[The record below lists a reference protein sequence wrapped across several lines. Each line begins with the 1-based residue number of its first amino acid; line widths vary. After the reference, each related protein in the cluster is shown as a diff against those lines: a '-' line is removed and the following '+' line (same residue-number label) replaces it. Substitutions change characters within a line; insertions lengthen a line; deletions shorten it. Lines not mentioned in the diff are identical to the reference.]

1 MNRKLFA
8 LMTQLTQRQEA
19 FAQAY
24 AEEPNGAAAARA
36 AGYAP
41 SGAKQEASRLLADP
55 DIAARIEALML
66 AAAERRAHLAD
77 DLSAKLATILEA
89 ELAAGARGA
98 ARDTIRLQAQI
109 AGLIGGRV
117 RT

>member
-8 LMTQLTQRQEA
+8 LMTHLTHRQEA

-55 DIAARIEALML
+55 DIAARVEALAL
-66 AAAERRAHLAD
+66 AAAERRARVAD
-77 DLSAKLATILEA
+77 DLAAKLATILDA

-109 AGLIGGRV
+109 AGVLPV
-117 RT
+117 RSR